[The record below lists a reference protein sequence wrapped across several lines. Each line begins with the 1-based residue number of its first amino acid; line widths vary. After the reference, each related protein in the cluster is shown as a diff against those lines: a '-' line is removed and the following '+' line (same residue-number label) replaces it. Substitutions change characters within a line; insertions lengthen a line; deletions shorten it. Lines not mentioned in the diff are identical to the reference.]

1 MKNKVQP
8 LIYKNMAYVQNKAI
22 VLTDRYIKNEFA
34 IYETCL
40 FTKCREKDLGNLP
53 LSELLPYLRF
63 IATEHFLNLSRTK
76 DFQKAKTIL
85 FNSVNFN

>member
-1 MKNKVQP
+1 MKNKVTP
-8 LIYKNMAYVQNKAI
+8 LLYKNLAIVEDRVI
-22 VLTDRYIKNEFA
+22 VLTDRYIKANLP

-40 FTKCREKDLGNLP
+40 FTNCRSNELGNLP

-63 IATEHFLNLSRTK
+63 IATEHFLNLSRAK
-76 DFQKAKTIL
+76 DFEKAKNIL